1 LIPLF
6 IPRADKYT
14 GLITYLSVIEFSK
27 FNNLTGM
34 IGISW
39 R

>member
-6 IPRADKYT
+6 IPRADEYT
-14 GLITYLSVIEFSK
+14 GLITYLLVIKISK
-27 FNNLTGM
+27 YNNLTGM